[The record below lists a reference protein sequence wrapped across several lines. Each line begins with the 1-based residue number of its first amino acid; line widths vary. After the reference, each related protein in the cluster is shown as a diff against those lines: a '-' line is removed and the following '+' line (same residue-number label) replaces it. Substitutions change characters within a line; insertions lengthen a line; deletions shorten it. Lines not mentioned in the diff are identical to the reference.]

1 MKLKSIVSVAAVS
14 LLSVSA
20 SGQTLD
26 AVSASIQAD
35 LDAALAEYSALLKS
49 IGEEKVPLANQLNE
63 LEATVTT
70 KRREVTRAQRLADNA
85 GSTLSELETEIESM
99 EKSINYMSNT
109 LNEYV
114 RQFEI
119 SIDIAEKQKYAE
131 IIETVLNNIEDEE
144 MDSAEK
150 FKGQFEIVDTALS
163 RVEEILGGK
172 TFEGS
177 AIVPGGESKDGKF
190 VVLGPVSFFASNDG
204 ASAGMV
210 SLKDPVRA
218 KIVEIE
224 EATLGITDL
233 VTKGTGVVLF
243 DPTLNDALEL
253 DKAKTTV
260 NDEIQAGGFWVWPI
274 IISLALSML
283 IAIFKFFEIYT
294 IRTPKETDLQQT
306 LQYLSD
312 GHDADASKYVRS
324 MSGPFGKLFQ
334 DAVKHARSSKDLL
347 EEVLYE
353 RMLDTQPQV
362 ERLLPIIAVTAAT
375 APLLGL
381 LGTVTGMINTFQ
393 QITLF
398 GTSDASK
405 LAGGISEALIT
416 TKYGLIAA
424 IPSLVVHALL
434 ARRAQGILAAMEK
447 YSAAFINGL
456 EEDKK

>member
-1 MKLKSIVSVAAVS
+1 MKIKSFITLATFAAG
-14 LLSVSA
+14 SA
-20 SGQTLD
+20 SL
-26 AVSASIQAD
+26 SAQSLESASESIQAD
-35 LDAALAEYSALLKS
+35 LDAALEQYAALLEE
-49 IGEEKVPLANQLNE
+49 IGGEKVPLANELND
-63 LEATVTT
+63 LEAKVTT

-85 GSTLSELETEIESM
+85 GSSVSQLETEIESR

-119 SIDIAEKQKYAE
+119 SIDIAEKQLYSE
-131 IIETVLNNIEDEE
+131 MIETVLDNIENEE
-144 MDSAEK
+144 ISSEEK
-150 FKGQFEIVDTALS
+150 FDAQFEIVETGLA
-163 RVEEILGGK
+163 RVEDVLGGK
-172 TFEGS
+172 KFNGS
-177 AIVPGGESKDGKF
+177 AIIPGGESKDGSF
-190 VVLGPVSFFASNDG
+190 VVLGPVSVFAAADG
-204 ASAGMV
+204 SSAGMV

-218 KIVEIE
+218 KIVEVE
-224 EATLGITDL
+224 GGEGIASL
-233 VTKGTGVVLF
+233 VNSGSGTIVF

-253 DKAKTTV
+253 DKAKVTIIDQV
-260 NDEIQAGGFWVWPI
+260 EAGGIWVWPI
-274 IISLALSML
+274 IISFFLSML
-283 IAIFKFFEIYT
+283 IGVFKFFEIYS

-306 LQYLSD
+306 LQYLAD
-312 GHDADASKYVRS
+312 GQDADAAKYARGI
-324 MSGPFGKLFQ
+324 SGPFGKLFQ
-334 DAVKHARSSKDLL
+334 DAVKHAKSSKELL

-353 RMLDTQPQV
+353 RMLETQPQV

-416 TKYGLIAA
+416 TMFGLIAA

-456 EEDKK
+456 ESSKK